1 MKFSSELWNHAINL
15 NPRNFLKMN
24 KISVIIKREYFTRVR
39 KKSFI
44 IMTILAP
51 LLMASIVVVP
61 MLLMT
66 SQKGELK
73 KIAVIEDN
81 SDLFRGVIKNTED
94 AEFVYVENANLEEMK
109 ASFEKS
115 GYYGILWISP
125 QVINTPNAIELI
137 SVKQPPIGLLEYI
150 ENSLEKEIER
160 QKLQAY
166 KIENLDDIMK
176 NIETNVSIQTINI
189 DASGAEKK
197 TSTGI
202 SMGLTYFLG
211 LLMYMLVFVFGAQVM
226 RGVIEEKTS
235 RVVEVIISSVR
246 PVQLMMGKIV
256 GIALVG
262 LTQFLIWIILTAS
275 IIVVLKTT
283 FLPDSGVAELSKN
296 IPQNIMTQNDMNAAV
311 QVTQVSSQSP
321 EIMALIDSAMNQPWG
336 LIIFSFIFYFITG
349 YLLYASIFAAIGSAV
364 DNETETQQFML
375 PVTIPIIL
383 ALMVAM
389 GTMQNPES
397 PLTFWCSMIPLTS
410 PIVMMARIPF
420 GVPVWQLATSM
431 IIMLVSFGAF
441 VWMAAKIYRTGILM
455 YGKKASWK
463 EMWKWL
469 TFNG

>member
-1 MKFSSELWNHAINL
+1 
-15 NPRNFLKMN
+15 MN
-24 KISVIIKREYFTRVR
+24 KISIIIKREYMTRVR

-51 LLMASIVVVP
+51 VLMAAIIIVPTLLMVN
-61 MLLMT
+61 
-66 SQKGELK
+66 QDKDFK
-73 KIAVIEDN
+73 KIAVIEEG
-81 SDLFRGVIKNTED
+81 SDLFKGVIKNSKTL
-94 AEFVYVENANLEEMK
+94 EFVYLENIKLDDIKN
-109 ASFEKS
+109 SFEQA
-115 GYYGILWISP
+115 GYYGVLNISP
-125 QVINTPNAIELI
+125 ELVNTPNAITLI
-137 SVKQPPIGLLEYI
+137 SKKQPPISDLQYI

-160 QKLQAY
+160 QKLMTY
-166 KIENLDDIMK
+166 NIENLDDIMK
-176 NIETNVSIQTINI
+176 NVETKVSIQTQKIG
-189 DASGAEKK
+189 DSGEVKS

-202 SMGLTYFLG
+202 AMALAYIGGF
-211 LLMYMLVFVFGAQVM
+211 LMYMLVFMFGSQVM

-235 RVVEVIISSVR
+235 RVVEVIVSSVK

-262 LTQFLIWIILTAS
+262 LTQFMIWIFLTLA
-275 IIVVLKTT
+275 IVGVLKSTILKKT
-283 FLPDSGVAELSKN
+283 DITEV
-296 IPQNIMTQNDMNAAV
+296 TQNVSKSLMTEGQQSAV
-311 QVTQVSSQSP
+311 ATQSP
-321 EIMALIDSAMNQPWG
+321 QVNPDLAEFSKMFDSAMNQPWG
-336 LIIFSFIFYFITG
+336 LIIISFIFYFITG

-397 PLTFWCSMIPLTS
+397 SLSFWCSMIPLTS

-420 GVPVWQLATSM
+420 GVPMWQLAVSM
-431 IIMLVSFGAF
+431 GIMVITFIAF

-455 YGKKASWK
+455 YGKKTSWK

-469 TFNG
+469 RYTG